1 MENFFRIHLRQET
14 FPRCIITEFECRGAI
29 QNHEF
34 GWIRFQNR
42 FFKSLNND
50 HEKYR
55 ENSIANLL
63 DVLEHI
69 FSKEIFNTD
78 SRKSAENLCD

>member
-1 MENFFRIHLRQET
+1 MINKKIIIFRGKFFKETYET

-50 HEKYR
+50 DEK
-55 ENSIANLL
+55 
-63 DVLEHI
+63 
-69 FSKEIFNTD
+69 
-78 SRKSAENLCD
+78 